1 MADSPKQDMGSGS
14 IKKRMVKMAALA
26 LVGQRYH
33 CRTGDHLPVLPL
45 LPQADENRTV
55 NEKTALRP
63 CICNKIRKLL
73 VHSF

>member
-1 MADSPKQDMGSGS
+1 MADSPKQDRGNGS

-33 CRTGDHLPVLPL
+33 CRRGDHLPVLPL

-55 NEKTALRP
+55 NEKTAPWAVFFMPGSL
-63 CICNKIRKLL
+63 
-73 VHSF
+73 SGTF